1 VKGSLAVRLSIAA
14 AIVVLTYGA
23 MHVLNAGIKPA
34 EVVFPAWVDAIFD
47 KDKGLPM
54 QLGSWTGQKCKLDPL
69 IFAATGAKIA
79 EDRIYTDDIGH
90 SVSMHVAVFDDPD
103 EGLIHTPFNCY
114 RTQGFQ
120 SRKEK
125 LEPLPGEQTNAP
137 EVFFTHWDQD
147 GQNPCLVVHW
157 YQLGDTMIY
166 DRFGLGKAR
175 FAMRTWPPLIK
186 ILIQINGTTDDDKE
200 LIMNYSKLVHSWLN
214 QPSHKAETQIITGSK
229 STAPDKSEKSAKPNL
244 PEQAEKTK

>member
-1 VKGSLAVRLSIAA
+1 VKGSLAGRLSIAA

-34 EVVFPAWVDAIFD
+34 EVVFPAWVDTIFD

-54 QLGSWTGQKCKLDPL
+54 QLGPWTGQKCNLDPV
-69 IFAATGAKIA
+69 IFAATGAKFT

-90 SVSMHVAVFDDPD
+90 SVSMHIAIFDNPD
-103 EGLIHTPFNCY
+103 DGLIHTPFNCY

-125 LEPLPGEQTNAP
+125 LEPLPGEQKPAP
-137 EVFFTHWDQD
+137 QVFFTQWDQD
-147 GQNPCLVVHW
+147 GLNPCLVVHW

-166 DRFGLGKAR
+166 DRFDLGTAR

-186 ILIQINGTTDDDKE
+186 VLIQINGTTDDDKE
-200 LIMNYSKLVHSWLN
+200 LIMSYSKLVYAWLN
-214 QPSHKAETQIITGSK
+214 QPSHKAETLTITGPNT
-229 STAPDKSEKSAKPNL
+229 TAPANSEKSAKPNL
-244 PEQAEKTK
+244 PAKAEKTK